1 MSGRG
6 HGIGTGR
13 GERMGVLEVV
23 MVKGKGAG
31 QWCVGAFSPL
41 YFAPVKSLDGGHCLC
56 MQRMQCCMLCV
67 PMHY

>member
-1 MSGRG
+1 V
-6 HGIGTGR
+6 
-13 GERMGVLEVV
+13 GVLEVV

-31 QWCVGAFSPL
+31 QWCVGAVPPL

-56 MQRMQCCMLCV
+56 MKKTQCCMLCV